1 MFIIC
6 TLLIVQL
13 EEGDVVRRL
22 LPGKMKVWRRKRDRR
37 VEKRTLAKEKKLKEW
52 VSFREQ

>member
-1 MFIIC
+1 M
-6 TLLIVQL
+6 QL

-22 LPGKMKVWRRKRDRR
+22 LPGKMEVWRRKRDRR

-52 VSFREQ
+52 VSVRETLPA